1 MKRRFHTLTVI
12 AAVACSAVV
21 VSHSGVVDAFTPP
34 SQQIIAR
41 PLSASL
47 SQQSARC
54 SQTFLKAAS
63 NDDNNQQQQQELS
76 NPIEEF
82 ARPIITATTSL
93 ALAATLLFSN
103 PILPTLDAQAR
114 PSASAQSRTATSI
127 EIDLKSVPALTR
139 KAFINRDKLTNYFI
153 ESVKSFKPILDLLS
167 ESDTV
172 TVTPPKDIKGAI
184 NEALTKGEAELNVN
198 GESVDIRLESV
209 PGVVVVRIINP
220 NIPRLPF
227 LKDGSAS
234 LRFVD
239 DIVDV
244 APAELEKVAEEVQ
257 SVEKFLMWGAPQK
270 APLSYKGSSL
280 SYWLSSN
287 TLSNNGDLN
296 NFQVVGLGIGGGII
310 VAYGASYS
318 YYVSLQE
325 EAKKKEVEKKAKMAE
340 KKKAKAKAA
349 AKKEEEE
356 EEEAPPAA
364 AEKKEE
370 VKKPA
375 PKSVPKPAVEKS
387 DTSKT
392 VKETKKEDTTAT
404 TTTEKKGRKRDAIK
418 NIFKREK

>member
-114 PSASAQSRTATSI
+114 PSASTQSSRTATSI

-287 TLSNNGDLN
+287 TLTNNGDLN

-325 EAKKKEVEKKAKMAE
+325 EAARKEVEKKAKMAE

-349 AKKEEEE
+349 AKKKEEG
-356 EEEAPPAA
+356 APPATA
-364 AEKKEE
+364 DKKEA
-370 VKKPA
+370 KKPA
-375 PKSVPKPAVEKS
+375 PKSVPKPKPTVEKS

>member
-63 NDDNNQQQQQELS
+63 NDDDNNDQQQQQELS
-76 NPIEEF
+76 NYSIEEF

-114 PSASAQSRTATSI
+114 PSASTQSSRTATSI

-325 EAKKKEVEKKAKMAE
+325 EAARKEVEKKAKMAE

-349 AKKEEEE
+349 AKKKEEG
-356 EEEAPPAA
+356 APPAA

-375 PKSVPKPAVEKS
+375 PKSVPKPKPAVEKS

-392 VKETKKEDTTAT
+392 V
-404 TTTEKKGRKRDAIK
+404 
-418 NIFKREK
+418 